1 MKHAFNLILIAL
13 VAFVSTQA
21 LAVSTPLT
29 ISTTSEAGLAMST
42 VSADTTNGNSYDNTN
57 GDVMLILENTH
68 ATNAQT
74 FNVAVQNASI
84 TVIGMGSVTKT
95 NPLAV
100 VVPALSRVIIGPLPK
115 KAYND
120 ASNLVQVTYTG
131 TGTPK
136 VLPIKGLNL
145 QYAGG

>member
-1 MKHAFNLILIAL
+1 MKSFYALILASVL
-13 VAFVSTQA
+13 TLMSADAF
-21 LAVSTPLT
+21 AVSTALT
-29 ISTTSEAGLAMST
+29 IATTSESGLAMTT
-42 VSADTTNGNSYDNTN
+42 VTADTTNGNSYDNTN

-68 ATNAQT
+68 ASNSET